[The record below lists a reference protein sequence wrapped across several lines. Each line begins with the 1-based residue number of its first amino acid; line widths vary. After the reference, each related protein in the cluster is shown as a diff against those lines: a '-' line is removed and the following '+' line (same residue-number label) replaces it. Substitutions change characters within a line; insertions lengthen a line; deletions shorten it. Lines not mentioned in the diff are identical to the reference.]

1 MVKMLTYVWVA
12 AVAKMGQRLVLDQQ
26 NFVIES
32 VFEGFNDASLTLR
45 NILGLQSTVVQSEK
59 SRKNGMKHLS
69 LKIKFMESQIICI

>member
-12 AVAKMGQRLVLDQQ
+12 AVAKMGRLVLDQQ

-32 VFEGFNDASLTLR
+32 MFEGFNDASLTLR